1 MRPLGSP
8 RCGCA
13 AAEQGV
19 PPAAPSTPYFQGFKT
34 SVWA

>member
-1 MRPLGSP
+1 MCALHSL
-8 RCGCA
+8 RCGYA

-19 PPAAPSTPYFQGFKT
+19 PPAAPSTPYLQGFKA